1 MNKIKEL
8 RTQLR
13 LTQKDIATMMHT
25 TQQTIGRW
33 ENGTS
38 EPSLSNLRDLAYAL
52 GTTTSVLIGESHASR
67 QNSLYNLIF
76 SQEKLDLEGF
86 WGNVGILPANRTKSI
101 WYPIT
106 LETVNRILE
115 RSEEGIPFMFE
126 TLNNKLVF
134 INPKHV
140 KRIVSLDDDG
150 DAFPNDWELSW
161 HESGCESPAIFDA
174 LEIYLQETYWDEEAD
189 PDNTLSDH
197 LRAVVEKLIE
207 EHNLDEEAIIQ
218 LISGM
223 RVIYADGS
231 MESFTLQEFGSIVS
245 LFFEFDTGVIP
256 STMTID
262 NEEYTLSL
270 PVEGFSIV
278 EFPRKKV
285 MEAMDA
291 MHEEMEMWEMKD
303 TKTKDDT
310 EPTDLKD
317 SKAEEAVSEDE

>member
-13 LTQKDIATMMHT
+13 LTQKDIATLMHT

-52 GTTTSVLIGESHASR
+52 GTTTSTLIGESGASE
-67 QNSLYNLIF
+67 QNSLYDLILD
-76 SQEKLDLEGF
+76 QERVKLEGF
-86 WGNVGILPANRTKSI
+86 WGNVGILTANRTKSI

-106 LETVNRILE
+106 EDTEERISNR
-115 RSEEGIPFMFE
+115 REEGIPFMFE

-140 KRIVSLDDDG
+140 KRIVTVDDDS

-161 HESGCESPAIFDA
+161 HESGSESPEILDL
-174 LEIYLQETYWDEEAD
+174 LEIYMEETDWEEEPD
-189 PDNTLSDH
+189 PNNTLSDT
-197 LRAVVEKLIE
+197 LRAEIEKLVEK
-207 EHNLDEEAIIQ
+207 HNIDEDAIQQ
-218 LISGM
+218 LLYGM

-231 MESFTLQEFGSIVS
+231 MESFMLS
-245 LFFEFDTGVIP
+245 EFDSLVPLYFVFDTQEIP
-256 STMTID
+256 STMTIET
-262 NEEYTLSL
+262 EEFTMSL
-270 PVEGFSIV
+270 PIEGFAIA
-278 EFPRKKV
+278 EFPQKKV

-291 MHEEMEMWEMKD
+291 MLEEMEMWNPKE
-303 TKTKDDT
+303 
-310 EPTDLKD
+310 
-317 SKAEEAVSEDE
+317 SKSEEVVSEDE